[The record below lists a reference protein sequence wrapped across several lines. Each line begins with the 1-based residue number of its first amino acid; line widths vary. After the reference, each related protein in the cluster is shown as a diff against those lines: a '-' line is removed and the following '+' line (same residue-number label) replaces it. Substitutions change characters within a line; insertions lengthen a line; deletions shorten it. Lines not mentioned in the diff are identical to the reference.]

1 MKNKKILD
9 MILFEIKNRKL
20 TFEQIILIIGTTNL
34 YHKIISSD
42 NLNKL
47 NLSLD
52 ALLDNMDEQE
62 IIKYKKHYYINDCE
76 ITKIIDEKI
85 EEICFLIS
93 QEEEKDIIDTYYDFI
108 KSNTYSKLTDFV
120 TQYYRLDVE
129 EMINDYLIELEKKQ
143 KTKIML

>member
-9 MILFEIKNRKL
+9 MILFEMKNRKL
-20 TFEQIILIIGTTNL
+20 TFEQIILIIGTTSL

-47 NLSLD
+47 NLSFA

-76 ITKIIDEKI
+76 ITKIIDKKI
-85 EEICFLIS
+85 EEICFFIS
-93 QEEEKDIIDTYYDFI
+93 QEEEKDIIDTYYDFL

-129 EMINDYLIELEKKQ
+129 DMINDYLIELEKKQ